1 MSRTSLLRRLDALAS
16 NQLCAEIA
24 RLANENTLLREQLE
38 WTERCA
44 ESWRDDALRLMGIEH
59 EGHIVTLCMNGSA
72 AMEVA
77 A

>member
-1 MSRTSLLRRLDALAS
+1 MNRATLLRRLDALAS
-16 NQLCAEIA
+16 SQLCAELA
-24 RLANENTLLREQLE
+24 RLANEKALLREQLE

-44 ESWRDDALRLMGIEH
+44 ENWRDDALRLMGIEH
-59 EGHIVTLCMNGSA
+59 EGHVVTLRMNGSA